1 MKRLL
6 ITASLLALAG
16 SPALAQSFDPNI
28 GTGNIVPGPDT
39 PVVWALPAD
48 AGPLAAFSGPVVPGI
63 AGVRS
68 MPVYIGNEL
77 VWPLPGAVFAGPYP
91 YGRYRPY

>member
-6 ITASLLALAG
+6 ITASLLALAA
-16 SPALAQSFDPNI
+16 SPAMAQSFNPNI

-39 PVVWALPAD
+39 PIVWAAPGPGPFAAD
-48 AGPLAAFSGPVVPGI
+48 DAFAMAGAPG
-63 AGVRS
+63 VKS

-77 VWPLPGAVFAGPYP
+77 VWPVPAPAFAGAYP
-91 YGRYRPY
+91 YGSYRPY